1 MILLLIYAAGWLG
14 LVALAILN
22 GVIREKCYTSRLG
35 ELPAHQV
42 STVIGLVLFGAY
54 AWLFSGLFPMASA
67 RQAVAIGA
75 MWLSMT
81 IAFEFVFGH
90 YVMGHSWEKLLH
102 DYHLLRGR
110 IWVLV
115 LIWTAVAPYVCFRI
129 RA

>member
-1 MILLLIYAAGWLG
+1 MKLLLIYAAGWLG

-22 GVIREKCYTSRLG
+22 GVLREKRYAPHMG
-35 ELPAHQV
+35 ERAAHQV

-54 AWLFSGLFPMASA
+54 VWVFSGLFPMASA
-67 RQAVAIGA
+67 RQAIAIGA
-75 MWLSMT
+75 MWLAMT
-81 IAFEFVFGH
+81 VLFEFIFGH

-102 DYHLLRGR
+102 DYRLLRGR